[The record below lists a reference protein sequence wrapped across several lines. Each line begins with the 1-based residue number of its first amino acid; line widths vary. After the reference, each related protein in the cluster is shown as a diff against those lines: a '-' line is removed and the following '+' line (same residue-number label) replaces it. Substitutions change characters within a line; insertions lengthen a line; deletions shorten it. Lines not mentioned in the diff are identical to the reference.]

1 MVARNKAETH
11 YKSFIHFLKG
21 SALRNC
27 RTMPRLTWYSVTLTQ
42 RQRRRAW
49 EDQAVI
55 GVMLPE
61 AKEDC
66 GHGSCK
72 RQGLSLR
79 PSGRSMALLTLCRPL
94 LSEPRENRTPAALSQ
109 LAVLLCYCRPQK
121 LRLNSLMLSHFS
133 RKSQF
138 SSVQTLN
145 CVHLFATPWTA
156 ACQILWALWTRA
168 HQAPLSMGFSR
179 QESWSGLPFH
189 PPGDLPDPG
198 IELGALASPALVGE
212 FFTTSATWGAQPH
225 SGCLI
230 YEMHCVRACVPAR

>member
-1 MVARNKAETH
+1 MACSYVVARNKAETH
-11 YKSFIHFLKG
+11 YESFIHFLKG

-79 PSGRSMALLTLCRPL
+79 PSGRSMALLALCRPL

-121 LRLNSLMLSHFS
+121 LRLNSLMLSHCS

-156 ACQILWALWTRA
+156 ACQTLCGPMD
-168 HQAPLSMGFSR
+168 QS
-179 QESWSGLPFH
+179 
-189 PPGDLPDPG
+189 PPGSSVHG
-198 IELGALASPALVGE
+198 ILQARILEWAAISSSRGSSRPRARTRGS
-212 FFTTSATWGAQPH
+212 
-225 SGCLI
+225 
-230 YEMHCVRACVPAR
+230 CVSCIGR

>member
-79 PSGRSMALLTLCRPL
+79 PSGRSMALPPWCESIL
-94 LSEPRENRTPAALSQ
+94 ALKVE
-109 LAVLLCYCRPQK
+109 AVQGIQVSLEWTYHQYWGHHN
-121 LRLNSLMLSHFS
+121 LNSLLQEFS
-133 RKSQF
+133 ALPAGGLKAIYSLP
-138 SSVQTLN
+138 SCHLNTLCKPSPVVGN
-145 CVHLFATPWTA
+145 L
-156 ACQILWALWTRA
+156 
-168 HQAPLSMGFSR
+168 
-179 QESWSGLPFH
+179 
-189 PPGDLPDPG
+189 
-198 IELGALASPALVGE
+198 SPAKILILLRKPMKKCTEEAVSGQVA
-212 FFTTSATWGAQPH
+212 TSGKLATAHISYCCGADCRL
-225 SGCLI
+225 S
-230 YEMHCVRACVPAR
+230 VSSA